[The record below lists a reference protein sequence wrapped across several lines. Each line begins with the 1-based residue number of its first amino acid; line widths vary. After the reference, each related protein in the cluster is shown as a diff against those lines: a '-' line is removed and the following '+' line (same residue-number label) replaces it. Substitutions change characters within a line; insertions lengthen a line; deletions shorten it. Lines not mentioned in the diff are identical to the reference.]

1 LQSNI
6 AIAKRMGEHVKAIH
20 SYSKASLQH
29 KRYMGPL

>member
-1 LQSNI
+1 
-6 AIAKRMGEHVKAIH
+6 MGEHVKAIH